1 VKVNE
6 WMDFFSDN
14 KNKKIFS
21 LNDLKV
27 LTGDNTS
34 TISVQLSRLSRS
46 GLVKNPIKGWYT
58 NPFNSP
64 SSEELSMVL
73 RAPAYLSLEYALSK
87 HGILSQDVHTY
98 TLITTKLPYTFRSN
112 EDIYEYHQISRSLFW
127 GYGKEENIQIADPE
141 KALLDLIYI
150 RYSRKRNANET
161 LLLSLMDDMYLED
174 IDEEILK
181 DYSNKYDS
189 ATKDFIVKNSV
200 IL

>member
-1 VKVNE
+1 MKINE
-6 WMDFFSDN
+6 WMDFFKVH

-34 TISVQLSRLSRS
+34 TIPIQLSRLSRN

-73 RAPAYLSLEYALSK
+73 RAPAYLSMEYALSR

-98 TLITTKLPYTFRSN
+98 TLITTKLPHIYRSDEN
-112 EDIYEYHQISRSLFW
+112 IFEYHQVKRSLFW
-127 GYGKEENIQIADPE
+127 GYGKEGNIQIARPE

-150 RYSRKRNANET
+150 RYSRNRNTNES

-181 DYSNKYDS
+181 NYSNKYDKG
-189 ATKDFIVKNSV
+189 TKDFMMKNSV
-200 IL
+200 IW